1 MSTWPPLHFALP
13 ACRYPNAGAAEGAEL
28 CTHGCWANGIKEW
41 HKNTSCVGK
50 AEVIYK
56 VTAVAMPLTLSLLFM
71 TLKHRSGWLLSI
83 CQDLRDC
90 DNEMKIASGP
100 LAGQPC
106 KNDSAMWDT
115 YSECSHGRAWAV

>member
-1 MSTWPPLHFALP
+1 MKQRRDFENVAAAHFALP

-56 VTAVAMPLTLSLLFM
+56 
-71 TLKHRSGWLLSI
+71 
-83 CQDLRDC
+83 DLRDC
-90 DNEMKIASGP
+90 DDEMKIASGP

-115 YSECSHGRAWAV
+115 YSESQATVGLA